1 MSLQVML
8 KTKRPSLTSRT
19 PGSKISPKP
28 KGRLS
33 MSQNEE
39 KKVMSKAT
47 GKVKFFNS
55 EHLEEL
61 RKEMEGETSRG
72 SAVLGHAHL
81 EDLLGKLL
89 IKRFVK
95 GEEIRD
101 KIKYRS
107 FYHKTHWCYRLG
119 LISETIKKELL
130 VINKIRNA
138 FAHKKEIKDF
148 NQEDIP
154 SKCEELVI
162 LKILEKETNTEYSQL
177 PPEKKY
183 HMTVNILWLLFEE
196 RLKKLT
202 TIEEWV
208 KPF

>member
-1 MSLQVML
+1 
-8 KTKRPSLTSRT
+8 
-19 PGSKISPKP
+19 
-28 KGRLS
+28 

-39 KKVMSKAT
+39 KKPMSKAT
-47 GKVKFFNS
+47 GKMEFFNA
-55 EHLEEL
+55 EHLEKL
-61 RKEMEGETSRG
+61 RKEKEDETPRG
-72 SAVLGHAHL
+72 SAVLGHAYL
-81 EDLLGKLL
+81 EELLGEFL

-107 FYHKTHWCYRLG
+107 FLDKARWCYHLG

-130 VINKIRNA
+130 VINEIRNK
-138 FAHKKEIKDF
+138 FAHDKNIKDF

-154 SKCEELVI
+154 SKCEELII

-177 PPEKKY
+177 PPERKY
-183 HMTVNILWLLFEE
+183 HLTVNILWSLLEE